1 MTLYSRPIRFQKF
14 NKNPVWSDPSCF
26 QQKRD
31 WPHQEHYVLCNG
43 PLETRLL
50 LSLLCPFAKA
60 VWDVLDWENFVMQW
74 PQQDPTSI
82 VEWWE

>member
-1 MTLYSRPIRFQKF
+1 MERPLLF
-14 NKNPVWSDPSCF
+14 PSKKILTADNL
-26 QQKRD
+26 QKRD

-43 PLETRLL
+43 PLETGLL
-50 LSLLCPFAKA
+50 LSLFCPFMKA